1 MADVWEAL
9 GGVKVIEI
17 DSVVK
22 PVRAF
27 LIPQAGKYL
36 LVDTGY
42 ADTVDQLIPIIEKH
56 RISNIIL
63 THLHTDHSG
72 GAPIL
77 KAMKNTAILY
87 HEDEFKSL
95 KYALHASE
103 WLPRIF
109 EEADVENF
117 EKALDFLRR
126 LPEPDA
132 FVSDKSVIDGWKIMH
147 TPGHT
152 PGHVALTNGIVAIT
166 GDLILADDTSNVA
179 YVPLK
184 GYRPLSSYLR
194 SIVATANL
202 KVDLFLPSHGDV
214 FRDVR
219 QRVSEIFDHHYE
231 RLSQAAKALGKGLS
245 SAREVAQQIK
255 WSSGIFQKLS
265 PLEKWLAIL
274 ETISHLD
281 FLVETGYAV
290 TTSVLNYGVSE
301 TADWNAVKSKLTLI
315 ADNLWSK

>member
-1 MADVWEAL
+1 
-9 GGVKVIEI
+9 
-17 DSVVK
+17 
-22 PVRAF
+22 
-27 LIPQAGKYL
+27 
-36 LVDTGY
+36 
-42 ADTVDQLIPIIEKH
+42 
-56 RISNIIL
+56 
-63 THLHTDHSG
+63 
-72 GAPIL
+72 
-77 KAMKNTAILY
+77 
-87 HEDEFKSL
+87 
-95 KYALHASE
+95 
-103 WLPRIF
+103 
-109 EEADVENF
+109 
-117 EKALDFLRR
+117 
-126 LPEPDA
+126 PEPDA